1 MRGGGRRV
9 AAAVVTMA
17 ISASSGVKIG
27 GDGYQGAHDSSSS
40 GEEGSEKLQQWGA
53 VKRGSGGGGGD
64 WRVEKVGQ
72 FCAGRNWFVT
82 HLLKVC
88 TDFPR
93 VYLMCYLG
101 QEIFIYDHD
110 IEGFL
115 QREFVMPISAHP

>member
-1 MRGGGRRV
+1 
-9 AAAVVTMA
+9 MA

-27 GDGYQGAHDSSSS
+27 GDGYQGAHNSSSS
-40 GEEGSEKLQQWGA
+40 CEEGSEKLQQWGA